1 MNFDVQTMI
10 SIVSL
15 LGIGGIIGVFITHS
29 LEKKRE
35 MELRIVERREDQ
47 YKRFLENIIGFFEGW
62 VNKERQRN
70 FMEELYT
77 HAPLYAS
84 DEVIKLA
91 NKYLESFSSKKD
103 SNERDKYYR
112 ELVIAIRKE
121 LRNLQGEKT
130 CLKEGDIK
138 ILKLDK

>member
-1 MNFDVQTMI
+1 MNFDTQTI
-10 SIVSL
+10 LSILGL
-15 LGIGGIIGVFITHS
+15 LGIGGIIGAYFNHFF
-29 LEKKRE
+29 EKKRE
-35 MELRIVERREDQ
+35 MDLRIVERREDQ

-62 VNKERQRN
+62 IDKERQKN

-84 DEVIKLA
+84 DEVIKLS

-103 SNERDKYYR
+103 SSERAKYYKG
-112 ELVIAIRKE
+112 LVIAIRKE

-130 CLKEGDIK
+130 DLTEKDIE